1 MVSSNQLS
9 LKRRSRCVNVEM
21 TVSEITLETIVGK
34 VRKLIFKIDES
45 ASDRFLRDAAD
56 VLRDV

>member
-1 MVSSNQLS
+1 
-9 LKRRSRCVNVEM
+9 M